1 MALVACVLPD
11 FPGAAADEGQR
22 VYRCVGANGEIAF
35 SGLPCSAPQAGLGVP
50 PAAPE
55 VPGAVAVRS
64 CATDRDELVRR
75 LLAAAAHQDANA
87 LAALVDWRGVGAGAA
102 AVRMSGLERLVK
114 LPLLGVHGGADSI
127 AIRTGSG
134 GSYAE
139 VHFSVA
145 ERAACLWLDWQ
156 AAAL

>member
-1 MALVACVLPD
+1 MLAACMV
-11 FPGAAADEGQR
+11 PGVPRAAADEGQR

-35 SGLPCSAPQAGLGVP
+35 SGFPCSAPQAALGLP
-50 PAAPE
+50 PAASE
-55 VPGAVAVRS
+55 VPGAATVGA

-75 LLAAAAHQDANA
+75 LQAAVARQDANA
-87 LAALVDWRGVGAGAA
+87 LAALVDWRGVGAGVAT
-102 AVRMSGLERLVK
+102 VRMSGLERLVK
-114 LPLLGVHGGADSI
+114 LPLLGVDEGTDSI

-134 GSYAE
+134 GNYAE
-139 VHFSVA
+139 LHFTVA